1 MQVDSWVKDAT
12 ALCRCVGPCTQSDRH
27 GLWLLT
33 RVSADIQQLSH
44 AGCCKMEATDGLLS
58 GHRMSQRY
66 AQTDQP
72 CMSVSF
78 QLLLLKPWSLQR
90 LSVLPGKLT
99 SLCMQIVLHW
109 VKEHTLKHV
118 RVKVSC
124 LSGVLSP
131 CTMTSCWAWIRW
143 GQADNSQVMS
153 TM

>member
-1 MQVDSWVKDAT
+1 MRVDSWVKDAT
-12 ALCRCVGPCTQSDRH
+12 APLQVRGPLHTKRQAW
-27 GLWLLT
+27 LWLLT

-44 AGCCKMEATDGLLS
+44 AGCCKMEATDGRLS

-78 QLLLLKPWSLQR
+78 QLLLLKRSLQR

-131 CTMTSCWAWIRW
+131 CTMTSCWAWSRW
-143 GQADNSQVMS
+143 GQADSSQVMS